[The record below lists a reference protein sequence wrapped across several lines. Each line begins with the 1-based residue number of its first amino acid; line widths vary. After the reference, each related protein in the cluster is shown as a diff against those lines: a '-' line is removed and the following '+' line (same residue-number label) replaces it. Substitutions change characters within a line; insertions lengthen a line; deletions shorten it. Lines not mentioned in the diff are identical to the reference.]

1 MLFNGITLKPLKER
15 NFYKILRASDAISGC
30 MDDDMGII
38 KDFKQLE
45 EQLKEIL
52 E

>member
-1 MLFNGITLKPLKER
+1 MKPLKDR
-15 NFYKILRASDAISGC
+15 NFYKILRACDAISDC
-30 MDDDMGII
+30 MDDDLGII

-45 EQLKEIL
+45 EQLKEIF